1 MTQSLILLTTLS
13 VMLGLGVGYWFGWL
27 TELAANVITP
37 IIATA
42 ACISIMA
49 DSIRDLQMTI
59 HEGRAYEP

>member
-1 MTQSLILLTTLS
+1 MTQSTILLTTLS

-27 TELAANVITP
+27 TNLVMQVITP

-49 DSIRDLQMTI
+49 DSIRDMPMTI
-59 HEGRAYEP
+59 YEAEHG